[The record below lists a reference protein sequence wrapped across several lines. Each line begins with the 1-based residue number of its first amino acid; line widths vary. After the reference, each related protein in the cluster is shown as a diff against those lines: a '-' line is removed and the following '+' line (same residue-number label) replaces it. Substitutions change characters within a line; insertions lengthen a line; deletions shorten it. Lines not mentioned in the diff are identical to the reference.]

1 MYSNILKVFLLSILP
16 IFNIIGESEKKKVL
30 VGKID
35 NNIDP
40 RTNRYSKLLLEEASE
55 NDYDIVVIEMDTY
68 GGAVNDADDIRT
80 RILDFEIPIYVWINK
95 DAASA
100 GALISIACD
109 SIYMS
114 SGASIGAATV
124 VTGDGTQ
131 APDKY
136 QSYMRSIMRSTAEA
150 KGRDPK
156 IAEAMVDEDI
166 EVDSISMEG
175 KVITFSTKEAIKY
188 GFCDAELNS
197 VVEIM
202 ERQGIEDYEITKLEL
217 GSTEDIISFFLN
229 PVVSSI
235 LILLILGGL
244 YFELQTPGIGFPIIA
259 SITALILYLVP
270 YYLNGVAENWEIIMF
285 FVGVILIMLEVFV
298 IPGFGIFGIT
308 GLFTSIGSLIL
319 IMLNNDMFDFTF
331 VLSKDLVSSSLSV
344 LISVF
349 SFLLILLFGGIK
361 LTDTKAFKNIALAET
376 QDISKGYI
384 SNKYSDDIVGKKGKF
399 LKENIGVTISFYNE
413 NPLLVE
419 LPNQIECKI
428 ESTDAAL
435 KGQTVSSS
443 YKPAVLENGLK
454 IQVPPF
460 VESEDIIIVDT
471 RTIEYIKKI

>member
-1 MYSNILKVFLLSILP
+1 MNSNIFKVFILFIFP
-16 IFNIIGESEKKKVL
+16 LFNINAENEEIKIL
-30 VGKID
+30 LGKID
-35 NNIDP
+35 DNIDP
-40 RTNRYSKLLLEEASE
+40 RTNRYSKLLLEEASKSE
-55 NDYDIVVIEMDTY
+55 YDIVVIEMDTY

-80 RILDFEIPIYVWINK
+80 RILDFNKPIYVWINK

-166 EVDSISMEG
+166 SVDSVSMEG

-197 VVEIM
+197 VDEILV
-202 ERQGIEDYEITKLEL
+202 RQGIENYDIVEFEL
-217 GSTEDIISFFLN
+217 GSAEGIISFFLN
-229 PVVSSI
+229 PIVSSV

-244 YFELQTPGIGFPIIA
+244 YFELQTPGIGFPIMA
-259 SITALILYLVP
+259 SVTALILYLVP
-270 YYLNGVAENWEIIMF
+270 YYLNGVAENWEIILF
-285 FVGVILIMLEVFV
+285 FVGIVLIAIEVFI
-298 IPGFGIFGIT
+298 IPGFGVFGVF

-319 IMLNNDMFDFTF
+319 IMLNNDFFDFTF

-349 SFLLILLFGGIK
+349 SFLLLVIFGGVKI
-361 LTDTKAFKNIALAET
+361 TDTKAFKKIALEET
-376 QDISKGYI
+376 QESSKGFISK
-384 SNKYSDDIVGKKGKF
+384 KYSDELIGMKGKSF
-399 LKENIGVTISFYNE
+399 SVLRPSGKILINEKIYDASTNGEFIEKNKKVEVISNEGSSLKV
-413 NPLLVE
+413 
-419 LPNQIECKI
+419 
-428 ESTDAAL
+428 
-435 KGQTVSSS
+435 
-443 YKPAVLENGLK
+443 
-454 IQVPPF
+454 
-460 VESEDIIIVDT
+460 
-471 RTIEYIKKI
+471 KKS

>member
-16 IFNIIGESEKKKVL
+16 LFNIHGQTEKKKIL

-40 RTNRYSKLLLEEASE
+40 RTNRYSKLLLEEAS
-55 NDYDIVVIEMDTY
+55 NKNYDIVVIEMDTY

-124 VTGDGTQ
+124 VTGDGAQ

-150 KGRDPK
+150 KGRDPQ

-166 EVDSISMEG
+166 TVDSISMEG

-197 VVEIM
+197 VDEIM
-202 ERQGIEDYEITKLEL
+202 VRQGIDDYEIINFEL
-217 GSTEDIISFFLN
+217 GSTEGIISFFLN
-229 PVVSSI
+229 PIVSSI

-270 YYLNGVAENWEIIMF
+270 NYLNGVAENWEIIMF
-285 FVGVILIMLEVFV
+285 FVGIILIILEVFI

-331 VLSKDLVSSSLSV
+331 VLSKDIVSSSLSV

-349 SFLLILLFGGIK
+349 SFLLIILFGGIK
-361 LTDTKAFKNIALAET
+361 LTDTKTFKNIALSET
-376 QDISKGYI
+376 QEVSKGFI
-384 SNKYSDDIVGKKGKF
+384 SNRYSNDLIGEKG
-399 LKENIGVTISFYNE
+399 ISFTVLRPSGKVIINDKIYDASTE
-413 NPLLVE
+413 DGFIE
-419 LPNQIECKI
+419 KNQK
-428 ESTDAAL
+428 
-435 KGQTVSSS
+435 
-443 YKPAVLENGLK
+443 
-454 IQVPPF
+454 
-460 VESEDIIIVDT
+460 IIITSTEGFSLKV
-471 RTIEYIKKI
+471 KKV

>member
-1 MYSNILKVFLLSILP
+1 MNSNIFKVFILFIFP
-16 IFNIIGESEKKKVL
+16 LFNINAENEEKKIL
-30 VGKID
+30 LGKID
-35 NNIDP
+35 DNIDP
-40 RTNRYSKLLLEEASE
+40 RTNRYSKLLLEEASKSE
-55 NDYDIVVIEMDTY
+55 YDIVVIEMDTY

-80 RILDFEIPIYVWINK
+80 RILDFNKPIYVWINK

-166 EVDSISMEG
+166 SVDSVSMEG

-197 VVEIM
+197 VDEILV
-202 ERQGIEDYEITKLEL
+202 RQGIENYDIVEFEL
-217 GSTEDIISFFLN
+217 GSAEGIISFFLN
-229 PVVSSI
+229 PIVSSV

-244 YFELQTPGIGFPIIA
+244 YFELQTPGIGFPIMA
-259 SITALILYLVP
+259 SVTALILYLVP
-270 YYLNGVAENWEIIMF
+270 YYLNGVAENWEIVLF
-285 FVGVILIMLEVFV
+285 FVGIVLIAIEVFI
-298 IPGFGIFGIT
+298 IPGFGVFGVF

-319 IMLNNDMFDFTF
+319 IMLNNDFFDFTF

-349 SFLLILLFGGIK
+349 SFLLLVIFGGVKI
-361 LTDTKAFKNIALAET
+361 TDTKAFKKIALEET
-376 QDISKGYI
+376 QESSKGFISK
-384 SNKYSDDIVGKKGKF
+384 KYSDELIGMKGKSF
-399 LKENIGVTISFYNE
+399 SVLRPSGKILINEKIYDASTNGEFIEKNKKVEVISNEGSSLKV
-413 NPLLVE
+413 
-419 LPNQIECKI
+419 
-428 ESTDAAL
+428 
-435 KGQTVSSS
+435 
-443 YKPAVLENGLK
+443 
-454 IQVPPF
+454 
-460 VESEDIIIVDT
+460 
-471 RTIEYIKKI
+471 KKS

>member
-202 ERQGIEDYEITKLEL
+202 ERQGIEDYEITKFEL

-285 FVGVILIMLEVFV
+285 FVGVILNNVR
-298 IPGFGIFGIT
+298 
-308 GLFTSIGSLIL
+308 SICNSRIWNFWNNRLIYFYWL
-319 IMLNNDMFDFTF
+319 SYSNN
-331 VLSKDLVSSSLSV
+331 VK
-344 LISVF
+344 
-349 SFLLILLFGGIK
+349 
-361 LTDTKAFKNIALAET
+361 
-376 QDISKGYI
+376 Q
-384 SNKYSDDIVGKKGKF
+384 
-399 LKENIGVTISFYNE
+399 
-413 NPLLVE
+413 
-419 LPNQIECKI
+419 
-428 ESTDAAL
+428 
-435 KGQTVSSS
+435 
-443 YKPAVLENGLK
+443 
-454 IQVPPF
+454 
-460 VESEDIIIVDT
+460 
-471 RTIEYIKKI
+471 

>member
-1 MYSNILKVFLLSILP
+1 MNSNIFKVFILFIFP
-16 IFNIIGESEKKKVL
+16 LFNINAENEEKKIL
-30 VGKID
+30 LGKID
-35 NNIDP
+35 DNIDP
-40 RTNRYSKLLLEEASE
+40 RTNRYTKLLLEEASKSE
-55 NDYDIVVIEMDTY
+55 YDIVVIEMDTY

-80 RILDFEIPIYVWINK
+80 RILDFNKPIYVWINK

-124 VTGDGTQ
+124 VTGDGAQ

-166 EVDSISMEG
+166 SVDSVSMEG

-197 VVEIM
+197 VDEILV
-202 ERQGIEDYEITKLEL
+202 RQGIENYDITEFEL
-217 GSTEDIISFFLN
+217 GSAEGIISFFLN
-229 PVVSSI
+229 PIVSSI

-244 YFELQTPGIGFPIIA
+244 YFELQTPGIGFPIMA
-259 SITALILYLVP
+259 SVTALILYLVP
-270 YYLNGVAENWEIIMF
+270 YYLNGVAENWEIVLF
-285 FVGVILIMLEVFV
+285 FVGIILIAIEVFI
-298 IPGFGIFGIT
+298 IPGFGVFGVF

-319 IMLNNDMFDFTF
+319 IMLNNDFFDFTF

-349 SFLLILLFGGIK
+349 SFLLLVLFGGVKI
-361 LTDTKAFKNIALAET
+361 TDTKAFKKIALEET
-376 QDISKGYI
+376 QESSKGFISK
-384 SNKYSDDIVGKKGKF
+384 KYSDELIGVKGK
-399 LKENIGVTISFYNE
+399 SF
-413 NPLLVE
+413 
-419 LPNQIECKI
+419 
-428 ESTDAAL
+428 S
-435 KGQTVSSS
+435 
-443 YKPAVLENGLK
+443 VLRPSGK
-454 IQVPPF
+454 
-460 VESEDIIIVDT
+460 IIINEKIYDAST
-471 RTIEYIKKI
+471 NGEFIEKNKNVEVISNEGSSLKVKKS

>member
-1 MYSNILKVFLLSILP
+1 MCSNIFKVLVLSLLPL
-16 IFNIIGESEKKKVL
+16 FNILGNNEEKKKIL

-40 RTNRYSKLLLEEASE
+40 RTNRYSKLLLEEALDK
-55 NDYDIVVIEMDTY
+55 DYDIVVIEMDTY

-124 VTGDGTQ
+124 VTGDGAQ

-166 EVDSISMEG
+166 KVDSISMEG
-175 KVITFSTKEAIKY
+175 KVITFSTKEALKY

-197 VVEIM
+197 IDEIM
-202 ERQGIEDYEITKLEL
+202 NRQGIENYEISSFEL
-217 GSTEDIISFFLN
+217 GSAEGIISFFLN
-229 PVVSSI
+229 PIVSSI

-285 FVGVILIMLEVFV
+285 FIGIIFIALEVFV
-298 IPGFGIFGIT
+298 IPGFGIFGIA
-308 GLFTSIGSLIL
+308 GLFTSITSLIL
-319 IMLNNDMFDFTF
+319 IMLNNDLFDFTF
-331 VLSKDLVSSSLSV
+331 VLSRDLVSSSLSV
-344 LISVF
+344 LISVL
-349 SFLLILLFGGIK
+349 SFLLIVLFGGIK
-361 LTDTKAFKNIALAET
+361 LTDSNAFKNIALAQT
-376 QDISKGYI
+376 QEVSKGYI
-384 SNKYSDDIVGKKGKF
+384 SNRYSNNIVGKKGK
-399 LKENIGVTISFYNE
+399 SFTVLR
-413 NPLLVE
+413 PSGKIKIDS
-419 LPNQIECKI
+419 QIFDASTEGDFI
-428 ESTDAAL
+428 E
-435 KGQTVSSS
+435 KN
-443 YKPAVLENGLK
+443 KN
-454 IQVPPF
+454 
-460 VESEDIIIVDT
+460 IIVVSV
-471 RTIEYIKKI
+471 EGSSLKVKKA